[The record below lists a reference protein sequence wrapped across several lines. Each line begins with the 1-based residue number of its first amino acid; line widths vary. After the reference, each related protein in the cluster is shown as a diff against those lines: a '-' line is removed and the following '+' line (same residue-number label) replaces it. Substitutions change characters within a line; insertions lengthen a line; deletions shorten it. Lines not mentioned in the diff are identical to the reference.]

1 MRYSITIN
9 NIKALEWGLTIQ
21 QAYLFS
27 WFYELP
33 SWANKVMIE
42 NEIFYFAS
50 KNKAVEELPI
60 LTDKTDTMYRYYRQL
75 EELELIVI
83 KKIDGKDYISLTTKA
98 KEWNL
103 YKSDYSENYPNELGK
118 LSENN
123 SDLNPTYNIYN
134 INNINNNK
142 ESTLFQ
148 NDLEDESLE
157 TKKEKEKQAK
167 EKDKINFDNLILYY
181 NKVLNKKCK
190 IIPKDVKIKFNN
202 LLKDGYEKSDIKKV
216 IDNVSFDTNHKENNF
231 KYVTFE
237 FLSRPKIFER
247 YASMEHKKPQNK
259 DGHINW

>member
-1 MRYSITIN
+1 MRYSTIIN
-9 NIKALEWGLTIQ
+9 NIKANEWGLTIQ

-75 EELELIVI
+75 EELKLIVI

-103 YKSDYSENYPNELGK
+103 YKSDYSENNPNTLGK

-134 INNINNNK
+134 INNINNN
-142 ESTLFQ
+142 
-148 NDLEDESLE
+148 NN
-157 TKKEKEKQAK
+157 
-167 EKDKINFDNLILYY
+167 I
-181 NKVLNKKCK
+181 VL
-190 IIPKDVKIKFNN
+190 
-202 LLKDGYEKSDIKKV
+202 
-216 IDNVSFDTNHKENNF
+216 
-231 KYVTFE
+231 
-237 FLSRPKIFER
+237 
-247 YASMEHKKPQNK
+247 
-259 DGHINW
+259 